1 MLRKA
6 VESKILYYL
15 QAVLMLLSL
24 AQLVHAEAYYINYV
38 ALFLLAFI
46 GCWKNKELEQI
57 PLHKK
62 GHTAVFSV
70 LFTLMIVL
78 GNYDMRMKPLLRV
91 LFILGVFCAMWNLFY
106 LLLRQC
112 TSMGWAKEE
121 HNKAKPKR
129 VFWICFGILVV
140 PRLFV
145 LYLSQYPGEL
155 TFDSFTQIEQ
165 VLVGKYTNVHPFYHT
180 QLIRFFLWLGVKL
193 AGNLNAGAALYSA
206 FQILFICACF
216 AMTISTMARLGVP
229 KWIRVIVFLFYL
241 LMPYHILYSMTMWKD
256 VMFGGFVLLLI
267 LYVVRCIRKLGNQK
281 CNNVMLGVSALG
293 VCLFRSNGF
302 FAFVLF
308 VVCFALIWKKQYI
321 KMMIEFALVILV
333 AFVLKH
339 PVLNALEVSQPVI
352 VESLSIPI
360 QQIARVV
367 SEGYDLTEFER
378 TNLDRLLDVNLIPER
393 YDPYLSDSMK
403 GLVSERGKLEELEG
417 DKWTFA
423 KVYLSIGLRH
433 PIVYTRGWIDQTKG
447 YWNSGYEY
455 WIWST
460 DVTENPYGIDRI
472 VRSEGVDGLV
482 ESYLRWFSGTAVL
495 KVFMSVGV
503 TTWVVLFVLFVS
515 IVRKEKLGATIAIPI
530 IALVMSLLI
539 ATPVF
544 CEFRYCYASFCAL
557 PFILAVCFEKRD
569 MLDAT

>member
-38 ALFLLAFI
+38 VLFLLAFI
-46 GCWKNKELEQI
+46 GWWKNKELEQI

-78 GNYDMRMKPLLRV
+78 GNYDVRMKPLLRV
-91 LFILGVFCAMWNLFY
+91 LFILGIFYAMWNIFY
-106 LLLRQC
+106 FLLQQS
-112 TSMGWAKEE
+112 TTWGWTIVE
-121 HNKAKPKR
+121 NSKANPKKS
-129 VFWICFGILVV
+129 FWICFGILAVS
-140 PRLFV
+140 RLFV
-145 LYLSQYPGEL
+145 LYFSQYPGEL
-155 TFDSFTQIEQ
+155 TFDSITQIEQ
-165 VLVGKYTNVHPFYHT
+165 MLVGRYTNVHPFYHT

-241 LMPYHILYSMTMWKD
+241 LMPYHVLYSMTMWKD

-267 LYVVRCIRKLGNQK
+267 LSVVRCIRELGNQK
-281 CNNVMLGVSALG
+281 CNYVMLGVSALG

-302 FAFVLF
+302 FAFFLF
-308 VVCFALIWKKQYI
+308 VACFALIWKKQHLKI
-321 KMMIEFALVILV
+321 LIEFGAIILV

-403 GLVSERGKLEELEG
+403 GLVSEQGKLKELED

-423 KVYLSIGLRH
+423 KVYLSIGMRH
-433 PIVYTRGWIDQTKG
+433 PIVYTMGWIDQTKG

-460 DVTENPYGIDRI
+460 DVIENPYGIDRI
-472 VRSEGVDGLV
+472 VRSDGIDGLF
-482 ESYLRWFSGTAVL
+482 ESYLRWFSDVEVL
-495 KVFMSVGV
+495 KLLLSVGAS
-503 TTWVVLFVLFVS
+503 TWLILISLYLSV
-515 IVRKEKLGATIAIPI
+515 VRKEKVGVTIAIPVI
-530 IALVMSLLI
+530 TLVLSLLI

-544 CEFRYCYASFCAL
+544 CEFRYCYATFCVL
-557 PFILAVCFEKRD
+557 PFVMVAGLQREGA
-569 MLDAT
+569 